1 MESARVNT
9 SIWTLTWKD
18 VREQSARVPS
28 GISRGEFDYLPILS
42 AYCLPRQFV
51 IRARGL
57 HRNQTDGTA
66 RQRELSRSAY
76 TGLFLFAWTQ
86 SFNRSTNGALHTD
99 FYRHFSTAHNVLN
112 GNSRAVPHGHEQ
124 KKTTISFKR
133 DVASRC
139 GLSVS
144 NLKCTK
150 AHKFTTP
157 FFVVQSAIFLI
168 KFVIDLQVYNSTSS
182 IDCIRCKS
190 QFVLVSQCTT
200 ARSFSNYIF
209 LSGSSEFLKK

>member
-1 MESARVNT
+1 MASPAVSLITCPFCQLIAFHVNLSFEREASIEIKPMELQGSASSLV
-9 SIWTLTWKD
+9 
-18 VREQSARVPS
+18 
-28 GISRGEFDYLPILS
+28 LPIPVYFCLHEHNRLIGLPMALCIPIS
-42 AYCLPRQFV
+42 IATSLPRIMFSMG
-51 IRARGL
+51 IL
-57 HRNQTDGTA
+57 ELYHTA
-66 RQRELSRSAY
+66 TS
-76 TGLFLFAWTQ
+76 
-86 SFNRSTNGALHTD
+86 
-99 FYRHFSTAHNVLN
+99 
-112 GNSRAVPHGHEQ
+112 

-209 LSGSSEFLKK
+209 LSDSSEFLKK